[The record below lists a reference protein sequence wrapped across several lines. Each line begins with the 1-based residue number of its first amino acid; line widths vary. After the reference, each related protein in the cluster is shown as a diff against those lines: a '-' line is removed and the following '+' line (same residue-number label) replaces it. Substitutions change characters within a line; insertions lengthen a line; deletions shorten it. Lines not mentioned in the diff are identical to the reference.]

1 MNRDKIANIRREYGL
16 ESLLTSKVS
25 PCPFVQFKHWL
36 DEAIAANFHDANAM
50 VLSTVN
56 PQGKPSSRIVLLKGL
71 TDQGFRFFTNY
82 ESQKGQ
88 ELLANPA
95 ASLVFWWDKLERQ
108 VRIEGEVRKLTP
120 SESELYFHSR
130 PRGSQIGAWSSP
142 QSQAIGS
149 PQQLQDLY
157 QKLEDKFQGQ
167 DIPLP
172 PHWGGYL
179 LVPDRIEFW
188 QGQPSRLHDR
198 VNYTLNESAEWVIS
212 RLAP

>member
-36 DEAIAANFHDANAM
+36 DEAIAADFHDANAM

-142 QSQAIGS
+142 QSQTIGS